1 MSLRR
6 LALAAALTF
15 SLASIALAGKK
26 ENAEFDKVWLNQKAT
41 CLQKNEAVNGLL
53 GAAVD
58 ADTVPKMLQIMESDT
73 WQYRGAAIMHIRSST
88 DTAVLAELEKFLF
101 DGKKA
106 AKQAAAAEHTLW
118 ALYNNEKWVNAEKWT
133 KAGEI
138 VRSKD
143 HPEKVKARMIREL
156 GIFRGDHKQ
165 GVANVKLLA
174 PLLTEAMKDKK
185 FSRQLRFLLADA
197 LESLTGEEFGDEVE
211 KWEFLANGLAADA
224 QLKPRTA
231 TKFKDTVGDVDLEG
245 HSFVRKGAPKGGNME
260 LLILPDLYKSPLY
273 WYPYIFEL
281 NKTFT
286 CTFVDLPDCSR
297 MKDLK
302 WMKNQDGS
310 DNRTAYYYPLEQLVE
325 AFEKRRESS
334 NKAKIGLVA
343 HGVSGWIALE
353 YLRLHPESVA
363 FAIIIETW
371 SGGGSR
377 NDARNALES
386 SKDPDWKFHGI
397 DLVYDPSG
405 RTGSLSLNEE
415 QKFHSSTGSFKR
427 RWADPKALEPLFY
440 TDEAFRVQPKTDTRI
455 LVPDYEFSREI
466 KGKRID
472 VPTLFVH
479 GGKDPMYVKGDE
491 SVYRKGFNKMTWAV
505 FENSADTPWA
515 EEPVRF
521 FEEFE
526 KLLADNKIIEK
537 LREEEEKKGGK

>member
-1 MSLRR
+1 MGIRR
-6 LALAAALTF
+6 LAVAAALTF
-15 SLASIALAGKK
+15 SLATIVIAGKK
-26 ENAEFDKVWLNQKAT
+26 ENAEFDKVWNAPKST
-41 CLQKNEAVNGLL
+41 CLQKNEAVAGVLSTN
-53 GAAVD
+53 VD
-58 ADTVPKMLQIMESDT
+58 TDTVVKMLQIMESDV
-73 WQYRGAAIMHIRSST
+73 WQYRGQALMAIR
-88 DTAVLAELEKFLF
+88 DCADAKVLAELEKFLF
-101 DGKKA
+101 DGKKSS
-106 AKQAAAAEHTLW
+106 KQAAAAEHTLW
-118 ALYNNEKWVNAEKWT
+118 ALYNNKNWVSAEKWT
-133 KAGEI
+133 KAGDI
-138 VRSKD
+138 VRGKD
-143 HPEKVKARMIREL
+143 FPEKVKARMIREL
-156 GIFRGDHKQ
+156 GAFRGDHKQ

-174 PLLTEAMKDKK
+174 PLLSETMKDKK
-185 FSRQLRFLLADA
+185 FSRQLRFLLVDA
-197 LESLTGEEFGDEVE
+197 LESLTGEEFGEETE
-211 KWEFLANGLAADA
+211 KWDFFANGLAADA

-231 TKFKDTVGDVDLEG
+231 TKFKDSVGDVDLEG
-245 HSFVRKGAPKGGNME
+245 HSFVRKAAPKGGSME

-325 AFEKRRESS
+325 AFEKRRETSK
-334 NKAKIGLVA
+334 KAKVGLVA

-371 SGGGSR
+371 SGGNSR
-377 NDARNALES
+377 NQARIALEG
-386 SKDPDWKFHGI
+386 SKDPDWKYHGI

-405 RTGSLSLNEE
+405 RTGSLSLNDE

-479 GGKDPMYVKGDE
+479 GGKDPMYVKDDE

-505 FENSADTPWA
+505 YENSADTPWA

-526 KLLADNKIIEK
+526 KLLADHKILEK
-537 LREEEEKKGGK
+537 LKEEEEKQGK